1 MKVAIGRIVRTEGT
15 YNADSV
21 SEATGLKCEDP
32 SLAVQSQK
40 DEADINTIVRNFGL
54 TSMLPQGVRLPTYED
69 FTECVE
75 DYGSALRAV
84 MDAEREFMKLPANM
98 RKELDND
105 PQRFL
110 EFVNTPGNEAKLR
123 EWGLLPPAPPASGS

>member
-1 MKVAIGRIVRTEGT
+1 MTRATVVRTIRTEGN
-15 YNADSV
+15 YNVEFA
-21 SEATGLKCEDP
+21 SETTGLKCLDP

-54 TSMLPQGVRLPTYED
+54 TGMLPQGVRLPSYED

-84 MDAEREFMKLPANM
+84 EAAEREFMKLPANM
-98 RKELDND
+98 RAELGND

-110 EFVNTPGNEAKLR
+110 EMVNTPGNESKLR
-123 EWGLLPPAPPASGS
+123 EWGLLPPVAAAES